1 MHMPGLPPPIIRL
14 ISALRRLPGVG
25 PRSAERMALDLV
37 QSPAE
42 NASELADAIRE
53 ARNRTLLCSNC
64 GSLTEADP
72 CAFCTDERR
81 DPSLICV
88 VEQPVDVLSIERSGS
103 YRGRFHVLGGRISP
117 LDGIGPEDLKIPQ
130 LEQRLTRDSVKEV
143 ILAMGTDVEGEATC
157 HYLGKRLA
165 RTGLKVSR
173 IAHGLPVGAGLEF
186 ADELTLSRA
195 LEGRSEFT
203 P

>member
-1 MHMPGLPPPIIRL
+1 
-14 ISALRRLPGVG
+14 
-25 PRSAERMALDLV
+25 MALDLV

-42 NASELADAIRE
+42 NSSELADAIRE
-53 ARNRTLLCSNC
+53 ARNRTRLCSIC

-72 CAFCTDERR
+72 CLLCTDDRR
-81 DPSLICV
+81 DSSLICV
-88 VEQPVDVLSIERSGS
+88 VEQPVDVLSIEKSGT
-103 YRGRFHVLGGRISP
+103 YRGGFHVLGGRISP
-117 LDGIGPEDLKIPQ
+117 LDGIGPEDLKIAQ
-130 LEQRLTRDSVKEV
+130 LEQRLTRRSIKEV
-143 ILAMGTDVEGEATC
+143 ILALGTDVEGEATS

-165 RTGLKVSR
+165 RGGLKVSR

-186 ADELTLSRA
+186 ADELTLSKA